1 MAQSPTHK
9 FGQIIGA
16 LIEQSVYDPLLELA
30 KQHGLYLDFKHSR
43 PARGGKNKV
52 SWQDSKGNSHDL
64 DYVLEAGG
72 SEETLG
78 RPKAFIEIAYR
89 RYTKHSRNKAQEM
102 QGAII
107 PLAETYA
114 HDRPFLG
121 VVLAGV
127 FTEGSVTQ
135 LRSHGFGVLYFPFAS
150 IITAFQQVGIDAA
163 FDESSSDRDVQR
175 KVAACE
181 KLRPA
186 DWSKIVSHLR
196 RLHRTE
202 VQSFLHELETSLSR
216 TIRTIFVVALH
227 DSSFEAISIDDAIHF
242 IDGYDESSTASRF
255 CRYEVN
261 VRYTNGDEIR
271 ASVESKL
278 EAIRFL
284 NGLRRPM
291 V

>member
-9 FGQIIGA
+9 FGQIIGE
-16 LIEQSVYDPLLELA
+16 LIERPLYEPLLELA
-30 KQHGLYLDFKHSR
+30 KRQGLYLDSKHSR

-52 SWQDSKGNSHDL
+52 AWQDSKGNWHDL

-78 RPKAFIEIAYR
+78 RPKAFIEVAYR

-102 QGAII
+102 QGAIL

-150 IITAFQQVGIDAA
+150 IVAAFQQVGIDAA
-163 FDESSSDRDVQR
+163 FDESSSDRDVKR
-175 KVAACE
+175 KVIACA
-181 KLRPA
+181 KLRQT
-186 DWSKIVSHLR
+186 DWNKIVNHLR
-196 RLHRTE
+196 HLHRTE
-202 VQSFLHELETSLSR
+202 IESFLHQLEVSLSR
-216 TIRTIFVVALH
+216 TIQTVFVVALH
-227 DSSFEAISIDDAIHF
+227 DRSFEGTTVDDAIHF
-242 IDGYDESSTASRF
+242 IEAYDESSAALRF

-261 VRYTNGDEIR
+261 IRYTNGDEVR
-271 ASVESKL
+271 ATFASKL

-284 NGLRRPM
+284 TGLRLPTN
-291 V
+291 